1 MMDNRIC
8 PICLNEIPI
17 DARFLCPSCHFELK
31 WLENDKMIEI
41 AKKNFTGRLYTA
53 GDHSKSGPGVDPG
66 KRDDPKHLEYQHAK
80 KVYRWLWW
88 SPLLTVPTLVFL
100 GNWGSPA
107 AAVLGSALWHLTLLK
122 PAQNEESAFIRWH
135 GRQAL
140 ALAGLRTVIPLFFA
154 VFYDLDL
161 VFIPILIAVWFFGNI
176 WGQNQA
182 ARGDC
187 SLARWRGHEDELP
200 GPPSVS
206 DQVPKPPSPENQL
219 EALVNTIRFSKD
231 QELRAKALKKLTA
244 LGVVE
249 EL

>member
-1 MMDNRIC
+1 MMEFRIC

-17 DARFLCPSCHFELK
+17 DAKFLCPSCHFELK
-31 WLENDKMIEI
+31 WLENDKMIEM
-41 AKKNFTGRLYTA
+41 AKKNFTGSLYTA
-53 GDHSKSGPGVDPG
+53 GDQSKFSQEN
-66 KRDDPKHLEYQHAK
+66 DDHKHTELQQAK

-88 SPLLTVPTLVFL
+88 SPLLTIPTLVFL
-100 GNWGSPA
+100 GDWGGPV

-122 PAQNEESAFIRWH
+122 PAQNEESAFVRWH

-140 ALAGLRTVIPLFFA
+140 ALAGLRTIIPLFFA

-182 ARGDC
+182 TRGDC
-187 SLARWRGHEDELP
+187 SLARWYGREDELP
-200 GPPSVS
+200 GPPAVS
-206 DQVPKPPSPENQL
+206 DQVPKAQFSANQL

-231 QELRAKALKKLTA
+231 PELRAKALEKLSA

-249 EL
+249 DL